1 MTSTKNLT
9 RSATL
14 ILSLATICMAISA
27 QIAPANTA
35 AASDFASPAAIYTTS
50 LID

>member
-14 ILSLATICMAISA
+14 ILSLATIGMAISA

-35 AASDFASPAAIYTTS
+35 TATNFASPAATYTIT